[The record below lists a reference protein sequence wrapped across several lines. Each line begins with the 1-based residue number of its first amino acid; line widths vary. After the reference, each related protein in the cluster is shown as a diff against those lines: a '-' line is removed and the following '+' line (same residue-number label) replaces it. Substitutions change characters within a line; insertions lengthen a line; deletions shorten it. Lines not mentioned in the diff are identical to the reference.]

1 MARGSSRLTK
11 PWQTPNTWKCQHGRQ
26 TSGANVRRQE
36 GNNPDRQ
43 LRSLNIAKWETK
55 WEGKNS
61 QEVGLEAAILQRK
74 RNSSLIES
82 SCAEDV
88 TGLSDIPKLRMR
100 SNTRGRGAF
109 CKPAKVHRKVCW
121 RYQKCEC

>member
-11 PWQTPNTWKCQHGRQ
+11 PLQTPNTEECERGRQ
-26 TSGANVRRQE
+26 TSGANVRCRE

-43 LRSLNIAKWETK
+43 LRSRIMAKLETK
-55 WEGKNS
+55 WEGEDS

-74 RNSSLIES
+74 RNSSLVES

-88 TGLSDIPKLRMR
+88 TGL
-100 SNTRGRGAF
+100 
-109 CKPAKVHRKVCW
+109 KP
-121 RYQKCEC
+121 